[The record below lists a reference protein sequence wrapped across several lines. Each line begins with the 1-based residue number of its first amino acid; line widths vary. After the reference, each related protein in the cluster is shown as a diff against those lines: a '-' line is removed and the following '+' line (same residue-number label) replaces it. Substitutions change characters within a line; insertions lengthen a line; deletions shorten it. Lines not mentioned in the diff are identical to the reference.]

1 MEEIVLNSTP
11 ADEVSTDTTPA
22 DEVSTDTTPADE
34 VSTDTIPADEIS
46 TDTIPADEISTNT
59 EQAAPVHLPA
69 DYLSQGYYAATPF
82 GAKYL
87 RHEFVGEYAEIM
99 AALLA
104 DMKPS
109 DFSALLRGLKS
120 YKKSS
125 WPYEA
130 RKVAVLELLPKAL
143 QLVSRHKAPPLL
155 LTFIKANINHVHCDD
170 DFAALLRHFEA
181 ISAYMTL

>member
-34 VSTDTIPADEIS
+34 VSTDT
-46 TDTIPADEISTNT
+46 T
-59 EQAAPVHLPA
+59 PVHLPD
-69 DYLSQGYYAATPF
+69 DYLSQGYYATTPF

-87 RHEFVGEYAEIM
+87 RHEFVEEYAQTV
-99 AALLA
+99 ATLLA

-109 DFSALLRGLKS
+109 DFNGLFKEV
-120 YKKSS
+120 KKSRKRS
-125 WPYEA
+125 LPYEA
-130 RKVAVLELLPKAL
+130 RRTALAEMLPKSLA
-143 QLVSRHKAPPLL
+143 LVSRHKAPPLL
-155 LTFIKANINHVHCDD
+155 LTFIKANIDHVHCDD